1 MTKFLAHYFD
11 SRSNV
16 PTHSTTNLAGLHQI
30 KSKQNETA
38 LWKCYMV
45 SPQHTVVSSPT
56 ITMEEASRE
65 DDGAVPRGAVIMLS
79 KDGVLTDLQLDD
91 YNTSTTSTN
100 QNHSLP
106 HVEDVRFGI
115 SSFGNNNS
123 TSIRCR
129 RRRVLLQF
137 GIRAGMVVLLLMLI
151 IIPVV
156 VIVMTSHQ
164 NSSSNTNNMSSRFQE
179 TIAYLQQY
187 HVDPTAALTTTGS
200 PQFRAA
206 QWMAN
211 VDEAS
216 LPLSHDD
223 NGRFLQRYALVVFY
237 YSTQT
242 QSVTWKHSLNFL
254 SKQDECEWNFKVQQG
269 RNENTSDSDSE
280 MGVFCNDK
288 DVVTRIVIED
298 MGLTGTL
305 PVELSLLSDLTHL
318 VLPRNQLYGSLPQ
331 QWVELTELTHLI
343 LNQNDFV
350 QPLPSWMGDL
360 TNLQYLDLSHNGF
373 YSSLPDEFEQLDELT
388 LLALEANHLT
398 GNLDSL
404 ALLQQLQHLY
414 LQDNQF
420 TGTIDY
426 HWMTTLIDLRTLDAS
441 NNLLEGGIPYQ
452 LLELSQLQ
460 VLDLHDNNLSGTI
473 ESVTQNVDTLHY
485 ARRRRKKGC
494 D

>member
-115 SSFGNNNS
+115 SSFGNNNT
-123 TSIRCR
+123 TSIRCC
-129 RRRVLLQF
+129 RRRVLQQF

-156 VIVMTSHQ
+156 VIVMSSHQ
-164 NSSSNTNNMSSRFQE
+164 NTSSNTNNMSSRFQE

-187 HVDPTAALTTTGS
+187 HVDPMTALTTTGS

-269 RNENTSDSDSE
+269 RNENSTSDSD